1 MLFLECG
8 CFLCP
13 SISLFL
19 VVSFEMQGGR
29 GTHIMSYL
37 RPTCLKMKVSLQES
51 PGALLWDDSWI

>member
-13 SISLFL
+13 SMSLFL
-19 VVSFEMQGGR
+19 VVSLEMQGGW

-37 RPTCLKMKVSLQES
+37 RPTCLKMKVSLQEGQG
-51 PGALLWDDSWI
+51 PGLGDAGK